1 MFALSLDARKA
12 AAGLAVLAFVTVLPV
27 SVLSPAALAQDK
39 GGGALKSEA
48 SLTVNTGK
56 AETSQ
61 FRRFLTINGTINAW
75 QDVVISP
82 EVGGY
87 RVEAVLVDVG
97 DVVAAGQALVKL
109 STALLQTDLAS
120 KQAALEQS
128 QAVVLNADL
137 ALNRAKSLNEKQL
150 MSTADIDRLTSDAV
164 SARAR
169 VDAAKADLD
178 AAKVRLQFSTIKAPD
193 AGVITTRTVTVGQ
206 LAQVGGEML
215 RMLRQ
220 GRVEWRGEV
229 PETSLPALK
238 VGQVVLVTSVDGKNH
253 AGKIR
258 VVSPTVNPSTHN
270 GLIYVDLPVDE
281 AMRPG
286 MFARGKIE
294 YTAAEALLIPLASLV
309 SSDGYNYVFVVEA
322 DRKVH
327 RQLIKTGVL
336 QGNNI
341 EVVEGL
347 KPGAN
352 IVTTG
357 AGFLKD
363 GDLVNVVEAR
373 AETR

>member
-1 MFALSLDARKA
+1 
-12 AAGLAVLAFVTVLPV
+12 
-27 SVLSPAALAQDK
+27 
-39 GGGALKSEA
+39 
-48 SLTVNTGK
+48 
-56 AETSQ
+56 
-61 FRRFLTINGTINAW
+61 
-75 QDVVISP
+75 
-82 EVGGY
+82 
-87 RVEAVLVDVG
+87 
-97 DVVAAGQALVKL
+97 
-109 STALLQTDLAS
+109 
-120 KQAALEQS
+120 
-128 QAVVLNADL
+128 
-137 ALNRAKSLNEKQL
+137 
-150 MSTADIDRLTSDAV
+150 
-164 SARAR
+164 
-169 VDAAKADLD
+169 
-178 AAKVRLQFSTIKAPD
+178 
-193 AGVITTRTVTVGQ
+193 
-206 LAQVGGEML
+206 
-215 RMLRQ
+215 
-220 GRVEWRGEV
+220 
-229 PETSLPALK
+229 
-238 VGQVVLVTSVDGKNH
+238 
-253 AGKIR
+253 
-258 VVSPTVNPSTHN
+258 PSTHN

>member
-1 MFALSLDARKA
+1 MFALSLNARKA

-238 VGQVVLVTSVDGKNH
+238 VGQVVLVTSVDGKDH

-258 VVSPTVNPSTHN
+258 VVSPTVNP
-270 GLIYVDLPVDE
+270 
-281 AMRPG
+281 
-286 MFARGKIE
+286 
-294 YTAAEALLIPLASLV
+294 
-309 SSDGYNYVFVVEA
+309 
-322 DRKVH
+322 
-327 RQLIKTGVL
+327 
-336 QGNNI
+336 
-341 EVVEGL
+341 
-347 KPGAN
+347 
-352 IVTTG
+352 
-357 AGFLKD
+357 
-363 GDLVNVVEAR
+363 
-373 AETR
+373 

>member
-1 MFALSLDARKA
+1 MFALSLNARKA

-39 GGGALKSEA
+39 GGGTLKSEA

-238 VGQVVLVTSVDGKNH
+238 VGQVVLVTSVDGKDH

-336 QGNNI
+336 QGDNI

>member
-1 MFALSLDARKA
+1 MFALSLNARKA

-39 GGGALKSEA
+39 GGGTLKSEA

-238 VGQVVLVTSVDGKNH
+238 VGQVVLVTSVDGKDH

-258 VVSPTVNPSTHN
+258 VVSPTVNPSSHN

>member
-1 MFALSLDARKA
+1 MFALSLNARKA

-39 GGGALKSEA
+39 GGGTLKSEA

-238 VGQVVLVTSVDGKNH
+238 VGQVVLVTSVDGKDH